1 MAINF
6 PNSPSINDT
15 HTVGGV
21 VYTWDG
27 TVWVVTNALSIQ
39 GIQGAMGIQGIQ
51 GSGSNIT
58 ASNVGTVGVGVFKQK
73 TGDNLEFKK
82 LEAGNAVILTDNA
95 DSVSI
100 AVPNVPEVD
109 PYWQYVKILHHFNGP
124 DGGTQ
129 MLDATQR
136 TWTVV
141 GNAQLDTADK
151 KFGSASLLLDGT
163 GDYIYTAHDPDLS
176 TNTGDFTMEAW
187 IKLAALNRT
196 HMISNKRDSTS
207 AEEHSFQVSSD
218 NTVIGRLWGSGNP
231 QGGVSSISALTT
243 GVWYHVAFCRTGTT
257 LYLFVDGVLQGTAFH
272 GSPTANTGV
281 FHIGR
286 DGFDSSRDFQG
297 WIDEYRFTKGYN
309 RYTSNFTP
317 PTAPFPQGT
326 SIGYFEGLSDVVITS
341 DVSAGSLLYKQAD
354 WTNTATSTAGGL
366 TWDPVTKTLNIS
378 SLADAGLIIRADTD
392 DVTETDNPYLLMNQ
406 DAGGIVAE
414 FGIMGN
420 AGQRASNQAQTFGGS
435 GFNQNDAYIAGN
447 RDIHII
453 PGSGSTV
460 GQQNAFAFTT
470 TQNWSLEPLRVV
482 AATGNG
488 TNYIDF
494 AYGPPTVLTVRS
506 QGDAVLNLIADTDD
520 VSEDDNPYI
529 FFSQDGNTVTSLMG
543 QCGNVANTLPDGSAA
558 TSINANDFTLM
569 QLGPWGM
576 VLGSNRIGMMR
587 FANNGDAIYNWV
599 PYVLPASTASL
610 AYLKIP
616 HGIAPTSPV
625 DGDIWTTTDGLY
637 VRVNGATGQMLL
649 SSRTIST
656 TAPLAG
662 GGDLSV
668 NRTLSI
674 NANGISDS
682 LLRQS
687 AARSVIGRSAGTTG
701 NVADITASSGS
712 DGVLRESGGTLSF
725 GTVATAGIANN
736 AVTLGK
742 MAQISTNRILGRVGA
757 GTGDV
762 ESLTGTQA
770 TTILDTFTT
779 SLKGLVPASGGG
791 TINYL
796 RADGTWTAPPGA
808 SSSAVNDGAI
818 VYRAANVQG
827 ITNGTHTAVTFD
839 TEHRDDNGYADLGTN
854 NDRFTVPVSGWYVLN
869 GSVRFEGNA
878 TGSRI
883 IYWRVNGD
891 TNERYGQVALPT
903 TESSVA
909 PVLTSAVTLYLSAN
923 DYVQLVAV
931 QSSTITLNL
940 DLYTAGGADSGQP
953 RMSIHRLGIGSSDSF
968 KTMTVTDT
976 DSGYTWSETGSA
988 VAANA
993 TSTLTLVSGTDIDI
1007 DVDATSKAIRISSTA
1022 AAGSGYPPQLGYMG
1036 GF

>member
-6 PNSPSINDT
+6 PNSPSVNDT
-15 HTVGGV
+15 YTVGDV
-21 VYTWDG
+21 VYRWDG
-27 TVWVVTNALSIQ
+27 TVWVVSNALSIQ

-58 ASNVGTVGVGVFKQK
+58 ASNVGTVGVGLFKQK
-73 TGDNLEFKK
+73 TGDNLEYKK
-82 LEAGNAVILTDNA
+82 IEAGNAVTVTDNT
-95 DSVSI
+95 DTVSI
-100 AVPNVPEVD
+100 AVPSVPEID

-124 DGGTQ
+124 DGSTQ
-129 MLDATQR
+129 MFDATQR
-136 TWTVV
+136 VWTTV

-151 KFGSASLLLDGT
+151 KFGESSLLLDGT
-163 GDYIYTAHDPDLS
+163 GDYIYTAHDSDLS

-187 IKLAALNRT
+187 IKLAVLNRT
-196 HMISNKRDSTS
+196 HMISNKRGSSS
-207 AEEHSFQVSSD
+207 AEEHSFQVSPD
-218 NTVIGRLWGSGNP
+218 NTVIGRLWGGGNP

-257 LYLFVDGVLQGTAFH
+257 LYLFIDGILQSTAFH
-272 GSPTANTGV
+272 GSPTANTAV
-281 FHIGR
+281 FNIGR
-286 DGFDSSRDFQG
+286 DGFDSSRNFQG

-317 PTAPFPQGT
+317 PTAPFPQGS
-326 SIGYFEGLSDVVITS
+326 SIGYLSGLNDVVIQNNVGT
-341 DVSAGSLLYKQAD
+341 GSLLYKPAD
-354 WTNTATSTAGGL
+354 WSNTANTSGGL
-366 TWDPVTKTLNIS
+366 TWDSSTNTVVIS
-378 SLADAGLIIRADTD
+378 SLTDAGLIIRADTD
-392 DVTETDNPYLLMNQ
+392 DVTETDNPYVLMTQ
-406 DAGGIVAE
+406 DAGGIIAE

-435 GFNQNDAYIAGN
+435 GFNQNDTYIASN
-447 RDIHII
+447 RDIHIV
-453 PGSGSTV
+453 PGTGATV

-482 AATGNG
+482 AATGNS

-529 FFSQDGNTVTSLMG
+529 FFSQDGGTVTSIMG
-543 QCGNVANTLPDGSAA
+543 QCGSAANVLPDGSAA
-558 TSINANDFTLM
+558 TSLSANDFAIM
-569 QLGPWGM
+569 QLGAWGM

-599 PYVLPASTASL
+599 PYILPASTAST
-610 AYLKIP
+610 AYLKMP
-616 HGIAPTSPV
+616 HGIAPSSPV
-625 DGDIWTTTDGLY
+625 DGDIWTTTAGMYARINNTSVQFLDSG
-637 VRVNGATGQMLL
+637 
-649 SSRTIST
+649 RTIST

-662 GGDLSV
+662 GGDLST

-687 AARSVIGRSAGTTG
+687 AALSVLGRSANSIG
-701 NVADITASSGS
+701 NVADISATASS

-742 MAQISTNRILGRVGA
+742 MAQVSTNRILGRVGA

-779 SLKGLVPASGGG
+779 SLKGLAPASGGG
-791 TINYL
+791 TDNYL
-796 RADGTWTAPPGA
+796 RADGTWAIPPGGSGSA
-808 SSSAVNDGAI
+808 SNS
-818 VYRAANVQG
+818 
-827 ITNGTHTAVTFD
+827 
-839 TEHRDDNGYADLGTN
+839 
-854 NDRFTVPVSGWYVLN
+854 
-869 GSVRFEGNA
+869 FE
-878 TGSRI
+878 
-883 IYWRVNGD
+883 
-891 TNERYGQVALPT
+891 
-903 TESSVA
+903 
-909 PVLTSAVTLYLSAN
+909 
-923 DYVQLVAV
+923 
-931 QSSTITLNL
+931 
-940 DLYTAGGADSGQP
+940 
-953 RMSIHRLGIGSSDSF
+953 
-968 KTMTVTDT
+968 TMTVTDT

-988 VAANA
+988 VAASA